1 MKKSGTLHIVS
12 AVIDG
17 IIVFFSYLVATYIRF
32 EAMHAQDTLSS
43 VWSRDYLSFAFCVS
57 IIFLL
62 VYSLNHL
69 YTENYYP
76 QLFQKL
82 IRIILVNA
90 FLVLAVIAFL
100 YVTRLVDFSRLA
112 IFLFYVIST
121 SLLCLKYA
129 LMRRASSSYFEKS
142 SNLKHVI
149 VVGTDSNA
157 AWYITRILSNKSFH
171 TVIDGYVGEKK
182 GPDASGQNMNFG
194 DDANS
199 SAFSSVPYLGTYADL
214 NQLLSRDSIL
224 TVVISLGTDE
234 MEAMPPILNA
244 CEKYG
249 NKIEIIP
256 YYSAYLSSNPSI
268 ETVDDIHLLNIREI
282 PLDDITN
289 AWTKR
294 FFDIVLSL
302 LFIIIT
308 SPIMVVTA
316 IIIKITMPGPV
327 FFYQERVGLN
337 KKVFRMY
344 KFRSMKV
351 NNTSDTAWSTNND
364 DRRTPFGKFIRK
376 CSIDE
381 LPQLFNVLKGD
392 MSIVGPRPEIPF
404 YVHKFQEDIPLY
416 MIRSQV
422 RPGMTG
428 WAQVNGLRGD
438 TSIEKRVKYDLY
450 YIENWSLGFDAA
462 IIFRTVFGG
471 FMNKE
476 QIK

>member
-1 MKKSGTLHIVS
+1 MKRSHSGYQILSCI
-12 AVIDG
+12 ADG
-17 IIVFFSYLVATYIRF
+17 VVVFFSYILATYIRF
-32 EAMHAQDTLSS
+32 EMMHASEGLEA
-43 VWSRDYLSFAFCVS
+43 VWNRDYLSFALIVS
-57 IIFLL
+57 L
-62 VYSLNHL
+62 VFVAFYSFNHL
-69 YTENYYP
+69 YTENYYK
-76 QLFQKL
+76 QLFQKNV
-82 IRIILVNA
+82 RIIVVNA
-90 FLVLAVIAFL
+90 VLVLLVIAFL
-100 YVTRLVDFSRLA
+100 YVTRLVDFSRFT

-121 SLLCLKYA
+121 VLLCLKYTV
-129 LMRRASSSYFEKS
+129 MRKVSSSYYGKNV
-142 SNLKHVI
+142 NLKHVI
-149 VVGTDSNA
+149 VVGTDDNA
-157 AWYITRILSNKSFH
+157 AHYVEKIMGDKSYH
-171 TVIDGYVGEKK
+171 TVIDGYVGEKH
-182 GPDASGQNMNFG
+182 DSFN
-194 DDANS
+194 
-199 SAFSSVPYLGTYADL
+199 VPYLGTYGDL
-214 NQLLSRDSIL
+214 DSIL
-224 TVVISLGTDE
+224 SSGGILTLVISLGRNE
-234 MEAMPPILNA
+234 MDVMPSILNA

-256 YYSAYLSSNPSI
+256 YYSQYLSSNPSI

-282 PLDDITN
+282 PLDDAGN
-289 AWTKR
+289 AAAKR

-302 LFIIIT
+302 LFIIIA
-308 SPIMVVTA
+308 SPIMIVTA
-316 IIIKITMPGPV
+316 IIIKITMPGKI

-344 KFRSMKV
+344 KFRSMKE
-351 NNTSDTAWSTNND
+351 NKTSDTAWSTNND

-376 CSIDE
+376 FSIDE

-404 YVHKFQEDIPLY
+404 YVRKFQEDIPLY

-471 FMNKE
+471 FMNQEK
-476 QIK
+476 IK